1 MLQPSTAGSRY
12 RKLYR
17 VTQQPLLY
25 HTEKVTV
32 DHRTN
37 LCVWEH
43 GKSDIFGNIY
53 RVLYRVF
60 QRCLLR
66 YTENFAELYGD
77 TFCATRYLISDISG
91 EKVLVLVGIIY

>member
-1 MLQPSTAGSRY
+1 MFA
-12 RKLYR
+12 
-17 VTQQPLLY
+17 
-25 HTEKVTV
+25 V
-32 DHRTN
+32 DYNTKF
-37 LCVWEH
+37 CIWEH
-43 GKSDIFGNIY
+43 GKSDIFGKLY

-77 TFCATRYLISDISG
+77 TFCATRYLISDIRG